1 MWYLTKDSI
10 LIHQTYRIALT
21 WHHFVEFMKKYTV
34 EIHSLCCALLW
45 KFTQNWCWPRVFTR
59 LQRVLVEFAKQFPLD
74 SVDICFSGSLNCCW
88 NVILFTFYPRQFQA
102 IGVLLLPASVCL
114 SVCLSVSVLLSPGCL
129 RHNLSHVCARIT
141 KFGLQVQKTFVEVPL
156 GLC

>member
-45 KFTQNWCWPRVFTR
+45 KFTQNWCWPRVVTR

-74 SVDICFSGSLNCCW
+74 SVDICFSGSRNCCC
-88 NVILFTFYPRQFQA
+88 NVILFTFYPRLFQA

-114 SVCLSVSVLLSPGCL
+114 SVCLCPSFYPQV
-129 RHNLSHVCARIT
+129 VCAIT
-141 KFGLQVQKTFVEVPL
+141 CHMYVLESPNLVYKCKKTL
-156 GLC
+156 LRSL

>member
-21 WHHFVEFMKKYTV
+21 WHHFVEFMKKYAV

-74 SVDICFSGSLNCCW
+74 SVDICFSGSLNCCC
-88 NVILFTFYPRQFQA
+88 NVILFTFYPRLFQA

-114 SVCLSVSVLLSPGCL
+114 SVCLCLSFYPQV
-129 RHNLSHVCARIT
+129 VCAIT
-141 KFGLQVQKTFVEVPL
+141 CHMYVLESPNLVYKCKKTL
-156 GLC
+156 LRSL